1 MQDLGNSDRRRGA
14 PRGGAINPATEDRPT
29 SRPSAEMFGTEPSSG
44 PHAPGLWVYLLVGVA
59 FGIVLTKSEVISWF
73 RIQEMFRF
81 QGFHMF
87 GVFATALPT
96 ATIGVQLL
104 KRRWR
109 RTLGGDPIAVPR
121 KHLGKG
127 VRYAV
132 GGTIFGLGWALTGA
146 CPGPLFALLGSGV
159 GVIAVAIAS
168 AMLGTWTYGLLR
180 GRLPH

>member
-1 MQDLGNSDRRRGA
+1 MTPTSLDEERAA
-14 PRGGAINPATEDRPT
+14 PRARSSSFSP
-29 SRPSAEMFGTEPSSG
+29 MPSSG
-44 PHAPGLWVYLLVGVA
+44 PDAPGLGVYLLVGIA

-73 RIQEMFRF
+73 RIQEMFHF

-109 RTLGGDPIAVPR
+109 RTLGGDAIVVPR
-121 KHLGKG
+121 KHLGSG
-127 VRYAV
+127 IRYAV

-159 GVIAVAIAS
+159 GVMVVAIAA

-180 GRLPH
+180 GTLPH